1 MKIDFATLAFGYNVK
16 VGGATPNWAT
26 ALGQGKEHKINDNT
40 EIDEILK
47 GMTYSS
53 VSLDKIT
60 TKIGKGGNVV
70 RGNIEDS
77 PIVLASVFHKVYI
90 NDVLIKD
97 GKYILLIT
105 RDTSKSH
112 AGRLRI
118 KYGPSNTYIEN
129 GSEIY
134 SNQIFIQQMKSQL
147 NLSDDACWFVS
158 DISIRNQ
165 NELILKTTIVN
176 PNGSE
181 EYEDTASLHAAWE
194 SLDITLID
202 KGTDIGKERNRIIFG
217 APGTGKSHKLEDD
230 SKQFG
235 ENMER
240 VTFHP
245 NYSYAQFV
253 GTYKPIQGE
262 NPTDIKYEY
271 VPGPFMRTYV
281 NALNNPEE
289 KFLLLI
295 EEINRA
301 NVAAVFGDIFQLLD
315 RKNGVSEYPIATSED
330 IKKHL
335 LEKLDCLKNQD
346 INELSDEE
354 KKMYLEMKIPEN
366 MYIWATMNSAD
377 QGVFPMDTAFKRR
390 WEFEYISVNEPEQ
403 VAKIEKYVIP
413 MCANTEQGYYVNWND
428 LRTRINSIL
437 IDNCKVN
444 EDKLLGP
451 FFISK
456 NVLDD
461 IKANKDEKDR
471 ILAIDKE
478 YRSDEDNNILAE
490 ICKKEISYMKAFESK
505 VIMYLFED
513 VMKMR
518 AEKIFI
524 DYAQKKGKMI
534 FSEIC
539 KAFEEDGEHIFG
551 IVDIGHLGIK
561 DTDNI

>member
-1 MKIDFATLAFGYNVK
+1 MSDEAVRYEINHDGQIVKGQAALSNRLDDLVNDMFSQFGWNYYEESKQSTHRVAKLISPEN
-16 VGGATPNWAT
+16 
-26 ALGQGKEHKINDNT
+26 KE
-40 EIDEILK
+40 
-47 GMTYSS
+47 
-53 VSLDKIT
+53 
-60 TKIGKGGNVV
+60 
-70 RGNIEDS
+70 
-77 PIVLASVFHKVYI
+77 
-90 NDVLIKD
+90 
-97 GKYILLIT
+97 YILDLFTT
-105 RDTSKSH
+105 R
-112 AGRLRI
+112 
-118 KYGPSNTYIEN
+118 
-129 GSEIY
+129 
-134 SNQIFIQQMKSQL
+134 
-147 NLSDDACWFVS
+147 
-158 DISIRNQ
+158 IRN
-165 NELILKTTIVN
+165 EKRS
-176 PNGSE
+176 P
-181 EYEDTASLHAAWE
+181 YEKKIQLSKEDPRKYQ
-194 SLDITLID
+194 DNITLILGFYVYEEPD
-202 KGTDIGKERNRIIFG
+202 SINDAIIVGYPIDSHINYETNPSIRGTFVNDILYKAKINGICIDKERKMVGFRPEFIYFYLNEYRRIHGYEKDNIENFRSELYCQHNSDYIERPLNRIIFG
-217 APGTGKSHKLEDD
+217 APGTGKSHKLEED
-230 SKQFG
+230 SKLFG

-271 VPGPFMRTYV
+271 IPGPFMRTYV
-281 NALNNPEE
+281 NALNNPEK

-301 NVAAVFGDIFQLLD
+301 NVAAVFGDVFQLLD

-335 LEKLDCLKNQD
+335 LEKLDCLKDQD

-478 YRSDEDNNILAE
+478 SRSDEDNNILAE

>member
-1 MKIDFATLAFGYNVK
+1 MSDEAVRYEINHDGQIVKGQAALSNRLDDLVNDMFSQFGWNYYEESKQSTHRVAKLISPEN
-16 VGGATPNWAT
+16 
-26 ALGQGKEHKINDNT
+26 KE
-40 EIDEILK
+40 
-47 GMTYSS
+47 
-53 VSLDKIT
+53 
-60 TKIGKGGNVV
+60 
-70 RGNIEDS
+70 
-77 PIVLASVFHKVYI
+77 
-90 NDVLIKD
+90 
-97 GKYILLIT
+97 YILDLFT
-105 RDTSKSH
+105 AR
-112 AGRLRI
+112 
-118 KYGPSNTYIEN
+118 
-129 GSEIY
+129 
-134 SNQIFIQQMKSQL
+134 
-147 NLSDDACWFVS
+147 
-158 DISIRNQ
+158 IRN
-165 NELILKTTIVN
+165 EKRS
-176 PNGSE
+176 P
-181 EYEDTASLHAAWE
+181 YEKKIQLSKEDPRKYQ
-194 SLDITLID
+194 DNITLILGFYVYEEPD
-202 KGTDIGKERNRIIFG
+202 SINDAIIVGYPIDSHINYETNPSIRGTFVNDILYKAKINGICIDKERKMVGFRPEFIYFYLNEYRRIHGYEKDNIENFRSELYCQHNSDYIERPLNRIIFG
-217 APGTGKSHKLEDD
+217 APGTGKSHKLEED
-230 SKQFG
+230 SKLFG

-271 VPGPFMRTYV
+271 IPGPFMRTYV
-281 NALNNPEE
+281 NALNNPEK

-301 NVAAVFGDIFQLLD
+301 NVAAVFGDVFQLLD

-330 IKKHL
+330 IQKHL
-335 LEKLDCLKNQD
+335 LEKLDCLKDQD

-413 MCANTEQGYYVNWND
+413 MCANTEHGYYVKWND

-451 FFISK
+451 FFISE
-456 NVLDD
+456 NMLDD

-471 ILAIDKE
+471 ILAIDKDF
-478 YRSDEDNNILAE
+478 RSDEDNNILAE

-551 IVDIGHLGIK
+551 IVDIGHLGIN

>member
-1 MKIDFATLAFGYNVK
+1 MSDEAVRYEINHDGQIVKGQAALSNRLDDLVNDMFSQFGWNYYEESKQSTHRVAKLISPEN
-16 VGGATPNWAT
+16 
-26 ALGQGKEHKINDNT
+26 KE
-40 EIDEILK
+40 
-47 GMTYSS
+47 
-53 VSLDKIT
+53 
-60 TKIGKGGNVV
+60 
-70 RGNIEDS
+70 
-77 PIVLASVFHKVYI
+77 
-90 NDVLIKD
+90 
-97 GKYILLIT
+97 YILDLFT
-105 RDTSKSH
+105 AR
-112 AGRLRI
+112 
-118 KYGPSNTYIEN
+118 
-129 GSEIY
+129 
-134 SNQIFIQQMKSQL
+134 
-147 NLSDDACWFVS
+147 
-158 DISIRNQ
+158 IRN
-165 NELILKTTIVN
+165 EKRS
-176 PNGSE
+176 P
-181 EYEDTASLHAAWE
+181 YEKKIQLSKEDPRKYQ
-194 SLDITLID
+194 DNITLILGFYVYEEPD
-202 KGTDIGKERNRIIFG
+202 SINDAIIVGYPIDSHINYETNPSIRGTFVNDILYKAKINGICIDKERKMVGFRPEFIYFYLNEYRRIHGYEKDNIENFRSELYCQHNSDYIERPLNRIIFG
-217 APGTGKSHKLEDD
+217 APGTGKSHKLEED
-230 SKQFG
+230 SKLFG

-271 VPGPFMRTYV
+271 IPGPFMRTYV
-281 NALNNPEE
+281 NALNNPEK

-301 NVAAVFGDIFQLLD
+301 NVAAVFGDVFQLLD

-335 LEKLDCLKNQD
+335 LEKLDCLKDQD

-478 YRSDEDNNILAE
+478 SRSDEDNNILAE

>member
-1 MKIDFATLAFGYNVK
+1 MSDEAVRYEINHDGQIVKGQAALSNRLDDLVNDMFSQFGWNYYEESKQSTHRVAKLISPEN
-16 VGGATPNWAT
+16 
-26 ALGQGKEHKINDNT
+26 KE
-40 EIDEILK
+40 
-47 GMTYSS
+47 
-53 VSLDKIT
+53 
-60 TKIGKGGNVV
+60 
-70 RGNIEDS
+70 
-77 PIVLASVFHKVYI
+77 
-90 NDVLIKD
+90 
-97 GKYILLIT
+97 YILDLFT
-105 RDTSKSH
+105 AR
-112 AGRLRI
+112 
-118 KYGPSNTYIEN
+118 
-129 GSEIY
+129 
-134 SNQIFIQQMKSQL
+134 
-147 NLSDDACWFVS
+147 
-158 DISIRNQ
+158 IRN
-165 NELILKTTIVN
+165 EKRS
-176 PNGSE
+176 P
-181 EYEDTASLHAAWE
+181 YEKKIQLSKEDPRKYQ
-194 SLDITLID
+194 DNITLILGFYVYEEPD
-202 KGTDIGKERNRIIFG
+202 SINDAIIVGYPIDSHINYETNPSIRGTFVNDILYKAKINGICIDKERKMVGFRPEFIYFYLNEYRRIHGYEKDNIENFRSELYCQHNSDYIERPLNRIIFG
-217 APGTGKSHKLEDD
+217 APGTGKSHKLEED
-230 SKQFG
+230 SKLFG

-271 VPGPFMRTYV
+271 IPGPFMRTYV
-281 NALNNPEE
+281 NALNNPEK

-301 NVAAVFGDIFQLLD
+301 NVAAVFGDVFQLLD

-335 LEKLDCLKNQD
+335 LEKLDCLKDQD

-461 IKANKDEKDR
+461 IKANKYEKDR

-478 YRSDEDNNILAE
+478 SRSDEDNNILAE

>member
-1 MKIDFATLAFGYNVK
+1 MSDEAVRYEINHDGQIVKGQAALSNRLDDLVNDMFSQFGWNYYEESKQSTHRVAKLISPEN
-16 VGGATPNWAT
+16 
-26 ALGQGKEHKINDNT
+26 KE
-40 EIDEILK
+40 
-47 GMTYSS
+47 
-53 VSLDKIT
+53 
-60 TKIGKGGNVV
+60 
-70 RGNIEDS
+70 
-77 PIVLASVFHKVYI
+77 
-90 NDVLIKD
+90 
-97 GKYILLIT
+97 YILDLFT
-105 RDTSKSH
+105 AR
-112 AGRLRI
+112 
-118 KYGPSNTYIEN
+118 
-129 GSEIY
+129 
-134 SNQIFIQQMKSQL
+134 
-147 NLSDDACWFVS
+147 
-158 DISIRNQ
+158 IRN
-165 NELILKTTIVN
+165 EKRS
-176 PNGSE
+176 P
-181 EYEDTASLHAAWE
+181 YEKKIQLSKEDPRKYQ
-194 SLDITLID
+194 DNITLILGFYVYEEPD
-202 KGTDIGKERNRIIFG
+202 SINDAIIVGYPIDSHINYETNPSIRGTFVNDILYKAKINGICIDNERKMVGFRPEFIYFYLNEYRRIHGYEKDNIENVRSELYCQHNSDYIDRPLNRIIFG
-217 APGTGKSHKLEDD
+217 APGTGKSHKLEED
-230 SKQFG
+230 SKLFG

-281 NALNNPEE
+281 NALNNPEK

-490 ICKKEISYMKAFESK
+490 ICKKEISCMKAFESK

>member
-1 MKIDFATLAFGYNVK
+1 MSDEAVRYEINHDGQIVKGQAALSNRLDDLVNDMFSQFGWNYYEESKQSTHRVAKLISPEN
-16 VGGATPNWAT
+16 
-26 ALGQGKEHKINDNT
+26 KE
-40 EIDEILK
+40 
-47 GMTYSS
+47 
-53 VSLDKIT
+53 
-60 TKIGKGGNVV
+60 
-70 RGNIEDS
+70 
-77 PIVLASVFHKVYI
+77 
-90 NDVLIKD
+90 
-97 GKYILLIT
+97 YILDLFT
-105 RDTSKSH
+105 AR
-112 AGRLRI
+112 
-118 KYGPSNTYIEN
+118 
-129 GSEIY
+129 
-134 SNQIFIQQMKSQL
+134 
-147 NLSDDACWFVS
+147 
-158 DISIRNQ
+158 IRN
-165 NELILKTTIVN
+165 EKRS
-176 PNGSE
+176 P
-181 EYEDTASLHAAWE
+181 YEKKIQLSKEDPRKYQ
-194 SLDITLID
+194 DNITLILGFYVYEEPD
-202 KGTDIGKERNRIIFG
+202 SINDAIIVGYPIDSHINYETNPSIRGTFVNDILYKAKINGICIDNERKMVGFRPEFIYFYLNEYRRIHGYEKDNIENFRSELYCQHNSDYIERPLNRIIFG
-217 APGTGKSHKLEDD
+217 APGTGKSHKLEED
-230 SKQFG
+230 SKLFG

-271 VPGPFMRTYV
+271 IPGPFMRTYV
-281 NALNNPEE
+281 NALNNPEK

-301 NVAAVFGDIFQLLD
+301 NVAAVFGDVFQLLD

-335 LEKLDCLKNQD
+335 LEKLDCLKDQD

-478 YRSDEDNNILAE
+478 SRSDEDNNILAE

>member
-1 MKIDFATLAFGYNVK
+1 MSDEAVRYEINHDGQIVKGQAALSNRLDDLVNDMFSQFGWNYYEESKQSTHRVAKLISPEN
-16 VGGATPNWAT
+16 
-26 ALGQGKEHKINDNT
+26 KE
-40 EIDEILK
+40 
-47 GMTYSS
+47 
-53 VSLDKIT
+53 
-60 TKIGKGGNVV
+60 
-70 RGNIEDS
+70 
-77 PIVLASVFHKVYI
+77 
-90 NDVLIKD
+90 
-97 GKYILLIT
+97 YILDLFT
-105 RDTSKSH
+105 AR
-112 AGRLRI
+112 
-118 KYGPSNTYIEN
+118 
-129 GSEIY
+129 
-134 SNQIFIQQMKSQL
+134 
-147 NLSDDACWFVS
+147 
-158 DISIRNQ
+158 IRN
-165 NELILKTTIVN
+165 EKRS
-176 PNGSE
+176 P
-181 EYEDTASLHAAWE
+181 YEKKIQLSKEDPRKYQ
-194 SLDITLID
+194 DNITLILGFYVYEEPD
-202 KGTDIGKERNRIIFG
+202 SINDAIIVGYPIDSHINYETNPSIRGTFVNDILYKAKINGICIDKERKMVGFRPEFIYFYLNEYRRIHGYEKDNIENFRSELYCQHNSDYIERPLNRIIFG
-217 APGTGKSHKLEDD
+217 APGTGKSHKLEED
-230 SKQFG
+230 SKLFG

-271 VPGPFMRTYV
+271 ISGPFMRTYV
-281 NALNNPEE
+281 NALNNPEK

-301 NVAAVFGDIFQLLD
+301 NVAAVFGDVFQLLD

-335 LEKLDCLKNQD
+335 LEKLDCLKDQD

-478 YRSDEDNNILAE
+478 SRSDEDNNILAE

>member
-1 MKIDFATLAFGYNVK
+1 MVGFRPEFIYFYLNEYRRIHGYEK
-16 VGGATPNWAT
+16 
-26 ALGQGKEHKINDNT
+26 
-40 EIDEILK
+40 
-47 GMTYSS
+47 
-53 VSLDKIT
+53 
-60 TKIGKGGNVV
+60 
-70 RGNIEDS
+70 GNIED
-77 PIVLASVFHKVYI
+77 VRTELYCQH
-90 NDVLIKD
+90 N
-97 GKYILLIT
+97 
-105 RDTSKSH
+105 
-112 AGRLRI
+112 
-118 KYGPSNTYIEN
+118 
-129 GSEIY
+129 
-134 SNQIFIQQMKSQL
+134 
-147 NLSDDACWFVS
+147 SD
-158 DISIRNQ
+158 
-165 NELILKTTIVN
+165 
-176 PNGSE
+176 
-181 EYEDTASLHAAWE
+181 Y
-194 SLDITLID
+194 ID
-202 KGTDIGKERNRIIFG
+202 KPLNRIIFG
-217 APGTGKSHKLEDD
+217 APGTGKSHKLEED
-230 SKQFG
+230 SKLFG

-281 NALNNPEE
+281 NALNNPEK

-301 NVAAVFGDIFQLLD
+301 NVAAVFGDVFQLLD

-335 LEKLDCLKNQD
+335 LENLDCLKDKD

-354 KKMYLEMKIPEN
+354 KKMCLEMKIPEN

-456 NVLDD
+456 NMLDD

-471 ILAIDKE
+471 VLATDEEI
-478 YRSDEDNNILAE
+478 RSDEDNNILAE
-490 ICKKEISYMKAFESK
+490 VHKKEISYMKAFESK

-551 IVDIGHLGIK
+551 IADIGHLR
-561 DTDNI
+561 NR

>member
-1 MKIDFATLAFGYNVK
+1 MSDEAVRYEINHDGQIVKGQAALSNRLDDLVNDMFSQFGWNYYEESKQSTHRVAKLISPEN
-16 VGGATPNWAT
+16 
-26 ALGQGKEHKINDNT
+26 KE
-40 EIDEILK
+40 
-47 GMTYSS
+47 
-53 VSLDKIT
+53 
-60 TKIGKGGNVV
+60 
-70 RGNIEDS
+70 
-77 PIVLASVFHKVYI
+77 
-90 NDVLIKD
+90 
-97 GKYILLIT
+97 YILDLFT
-105 RDTSKSH
+105 AR
-112 AGRLRI
+112 
-118 KYGPSNTYIEN
+118 
-129 GSEIY
+129 
-134 SNQIFIQQMKSQL
+134 
-147 NLSDDACWFVS
+147 
-158 DISIRNQ
+158 IRN
-165 NELILKTTIVN
+165 EKRS
-176 PNGSE
+176 P
-181 EYEDTASLHAAWE
+181 YEKKIQLSKEDPRKYQ
-194 SLDITLID
+194 DNITLILGFYVYEEPD
-202 KGTDIGKERNRIIFG
+202 SINDAIIVGYPIDSHINYETNPSIRGTFVNDILYKAKINGICIDKERKMVGFRPEFIYFYLNEYRRIHGYEKDNIENFRSELYCQHNSDYIERPLNRIIFG
-217 APGTGKSHKLEDD
+217 APGTGKSHKLEED
-230 SKQFG
+230 SKLFG

-271 VPGPFMRTYV
+271 IPGPFMRTYV
-281 NALNNPEE
+281 NALNNPEK

-301 NVAAVFGDIFQLLD
+301 NVAAVFGDVFQLLD

-335 LEKLDCLKNQD
+335 LEKLDCLKDQD

-478 YRSDEDNNILAE
+478 PRSDEDNNILAE